1 MGLRGFCYA
10 GKVQEHVHVLKRILA
25 LAHALALFL
34 NCNLVSMK
42 ALIQRVSTA
51 SVKIDGK
58 TVGEI
63 KHGLLVFLGVKNG
76 DTEKD
81 AEYLA
86 GKIANLRV
94 FEGSGGHFDKSI
106 IDEGKEVLVISQFT
120 LYGST
125 KKGRRPDF
133 SEAANPDYAENLY
146 DYFVHKMR
154 ETGIKTETGKF
165 QEMMDVKSVNSGPV
179 TFMVET

>member
-1 MGLRGFCYA
+1 
-10 GKVQEHVHVLKRILA
+10 
-25 LAHALALFL
+25 
-34 NCNLVSMK
+34 MK

-51 SVKIDGK
+51 NVKVDGK
-58 TVGEI
+58 IIGEI
-63 KHGLLVFLGVKNG
+63 DHGLLVFLGVKNG

-86 GKIANLRV
+86 DKIVNLRI
-94 FEGSGGHFDKSI
+94 FAGDNGHFDKSLL
-106 IDEGKEVLVISQFT
+106 DLKTAGVLIVSQFT

-133 SEAANPDYAENLY
+133 TEAAQADYAENLY

-165 QEMMDVKSVNSGPV
+165 QEMMEVSLVNDGPV
-179 TFMVET
+179 TFMLES